1 VVDEV
6 SGILK
11 GMVWL
16 AVAGNVANHSLL
28 AAGEIALELA
38 LNQRSCGW
46 FPTARLKRCCRS
58 CRSSHDG
65 PHIERRSLGTGLDM
79 ASS

>member
-1 VVDEV
+1 VDEV

-11 GMVWL
+11 GTVWL

-38 LNQRSCGW
+38 LNQLVSDCQ
-46 FPTARLKRCCRS
+46 TKTLL
-58 CRSSHDG
+58 
-65 PHIERRSLGTGLDM
+65 SLLPK
-79 ASS
+79 